1 MVIGGLQKFSLL
13 DYPEQLAAI
22 VFTQGC
28 NYRCQYCYNPMLVRP
43 EVRDKFKNRASA
55 SNEAG
60 EQNGRP
66 QFSPHVKAIFEDD
79 FFVFLKSRQNKL
91 DAVVIT
97 GGEPTLQEDLPQFI
111 KKIKQ
116 LGYRVK
122 LDTNGSNPKKIA
134 KLIEEKLIDYIAMDL
149 KGSPQKYSRVIGV
162 KPNLANIKKSIKI
175 IMNSKLPYEFRTTV
189 VPGLIEIADIK
200 AVGGLIKGAEKWF
213 LQQFQNASELVNQ
226 KWRKI
231 KPYKPGEI
239 EEMRRIGQAYVK
251 NCQTR

>member
-1 MVIGGLQKFSLL
+1 MIIGGLQKFSLL

-43 EVRDKFKNRASA
+43 DVQDKFKNRASA
-55 SNEAG
+55 SNEVG
-60 EQNGRP
+60 DQNGRP

-97 GGEPTLQEDLPQFI
+97 GGEPTLHEDLPQFI

-122 LDTNGSNPKKIA
+122 LDTNGTNPQMMA
-134 KLIEEKLIDYIAMDL
+134 KLIKEKLVDYIAMDI
-149 KGSPQKYSRVIGV
+149 KGSPQKYESIIGV
-162 KPNLANIKKSIKI
+162 KPDLAKIKKSIKI
-175 IMNSKLPYEFRTTV
+175 IKESNLPYEFRTTI
-189 VPGLIEIADIK
+189 VPGLIEVSDIK
-200 AVGGLIKGAEKWF
+200 AIGGLIKGGQKWF
-213 LQQFQNASELVNQ
+213 LQQFKNETELVNK
-226 KWRKI
+226 KWQSRQ
-231 KPYKPGEI
+231 PYKFSEI
-239 EEMRRIGQAYVK
+239 EAMKKIGKEYVK
-251 NCQTR
+251 ICEIR